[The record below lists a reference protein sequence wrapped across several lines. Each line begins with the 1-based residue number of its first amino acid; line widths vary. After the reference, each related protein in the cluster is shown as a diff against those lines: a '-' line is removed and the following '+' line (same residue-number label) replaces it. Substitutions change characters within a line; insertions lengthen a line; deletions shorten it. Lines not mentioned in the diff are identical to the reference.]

1 MGKGIG
7 GGVVIIDGGEG
18 VGEILVT
25 LLLSLLVVLLEGWGK
40 ELSEGDAIGEE
51 ETLMEAESAKAK

>member
-7 GGVVIIDGGEG
+7 GGVVIIDGGER
-18 VGEILVT
+18 VGEILV
-25 LLLSLLVVLLEGWGK
+25 LLLVSLLVVLLEGWGE

-51 ETLMEAESAKAK
+51 KTLMEAESAKAK

>member
-7 GGVVIIDGGEG
+7 GGVVIIDGGER
-18 VGEILVT
+18 VGEILV
-25 LLLSLLVVLLEGWGK
+25 LLLVSLLVVLLEGWGK

>member
-1 MGKGIG
+1 MGEGMG
-7 GGVVIIDGGEG
+7 ERVVIIGGEG

>member
-51 ETLMEAESAKAK
+51 TLMEAESAKAK